1 MNLDINIAQV
11 SIRTSGTNFDLISL
25 HQFLNIPALKR
36 HELIRKQH
44 VEFLD
49 TLGNKINFLDGLKSI
64 TALIKKLREDGSYMD
79 FLKNETPVV
88 G

>member
-1 MNLDINIAQV
+1 MDSDINIAQV

-44 VEFLD
+44 VEFID
-49 TLGNKINFLDGLKSI
+49 IRGNKISFLEGLKAI

-79 FLKNETPVV
+79 FINKETSAIS
-88 G
+88 